1 MESQELDRIRFV
13 TRHFND
19 LQGLRYMVPLGLMTL
34 SVGGTTHFSSWPMVL
49 RGAFIL
55 AALVLMLRAK
65 AYYRRTLGEV
75 EPAPAYAE
83 ELESF
88 SFSPV
93 GPAPRMRGFEPLTP
107 AVRHAARIMGMAF
120 ALFFV
125 FQAITPNIRVEEGD
139 FLGQSYG
146 ITLDSVVE
154 ARPPW
159 TRGILS
165 IIQIDI
171 ASDSTVRAVGGQ
183 MALALCGAFFL
194 GMWLWRERRR
204 SQRHHLALGA
214 LLLGLS
220 VFGTCLGYVVWEDR
234 ELAVRIINFILPAL
248 VHPWVALLL
257 CGAAMVSA
265 GLIDHWQL
273 VRGFKPAAEVE
284 S

>member
-1 MESQELDRIRFV
+1 
-13 TRHFND
+13 
-19 LQGLRYMVPLGLMTL
+19 
-34 SVGGTTHFSSWPMVL
+34 
-49 RGAFIL
+49 
-55 AALVLMLRAK
+55 MLRAG
-65 AYYRRTLGEV
+65 AYYRRTFGEV

-83 ELESF
+83 ELQSF

-93 GPAPRMRGFEPLTP
+93 GPAPRMAGLEPLTP
-107 AVRHAARIMGMAF
+107 VVRHALRTMGLAF
-120 ALFFV
+120 TLFFV

-139 FLGQSYG
+139 FLGQHYR

-154 ARPPW
+154 AEPSW

-171 ASDSTVRAVGGQ
+171 ASDSTIRAVSGQ
-183 MALALCGAFFL
+183 MVLALCGSFFL

-234 ELAVRIINFILPAL
+234 ELAVQIINFILPAL

-257 CGAAMVSA
+257 CGAAMILA
-265 GLIDHWQL
+265 GLIDHCQL
-273 VRGFKPAAEVE
+273 VRVFKPAVKE
-284 S
+284 

>member
-1 MESQELDRIRFV
+1 MA
-13 TRHFND
+13 
-19 LQGLRYMVPLGLMTL
+19 GL
-34 SVGGTTHFSSWPMVL
+34 
-49 RGAFIL
+49 
-55 AALVLMLRAK
+55 
-65 AYYRRTLGEV
+65 
-75 EPAPAYAE
+75 
-83 ELESF
+83 
-88 SFSPV
+88 
-93 GPAPRMRGFEPLTP
+93 EPLTP
-107 AVRHAARIMGMAF
+107 AVRHALRTMGLAF
-120 ALFFV
+120 TLFFV

-139 FLGQSYG
+139 FLGQHYR

-154 ARPPW
+154 AEPSW

-171 ASDSTVRAVGGQ
+171 ASDSTIRAVGGQ
-183 MALALCGAFFL
+183 MVLALCGSFFL

-234 ELAVRIINFILPAL
+234 ELAVQIINFILPAL

-257 CGAAMVSA
+257 CGAAMVLA

-273 VRGFKPAAEVE
+273 VRVFKPAVE
-284 S
+284 EQS

>member
-1 MESQELDRIRFV
+1 MSAQTLGRIQFV

-19 LQGLRYMVPLGLMTL
+19 LQGLRYLVPLGLITL
-34 SVGGTTHFSSWPMVL
+34 SVGGTTHFSSWPMLL

-55 AALVLMLRAK
+55 TALVLMFRAK

-75 EPAPAYAE
+75 APAPAYAE
-83 ELESF
+83 ELESL

-93 GPAPRMRGFEPLTP
+93 GPAPRMPGLEPLTP
-107 AVRHAARIMGMAF
+107 AVRHALRVMGMAF
-120 ALFFV
+120 TLFFV

-139 FLGQSYG
+139 FLGLRYG

-154 ARPPW
+154 AEPSW

-165 IIQIDI
+165 IIQVNI
-171 ASDSTVRAVGGQ
+171 ASDSTVRAVSGQ
-183 MALALCGAFFL
+183 MVLALCGSFFL

-204 SQRHHLALGA
+204 SQRHHLALAA

-234 ELAVRIINFILPAL
+234 ELAVRIINFILPVL

-257 CGAAMVSA
+257 CGAAMILA

-273 VRGFKPAAEVE
+273 VRVSSPR
-284 S
+284 

>member
-1 MESQELDRIRFV
+1 VSAQTPDRIRFV

-19 LQGLRYMVPLGLMTL
+19 FQGLRHLVPIGLLTL
-34 SVGGTTHFSSWPMVL
+34 SVGGPAYFSSWPMLL

-55 AALVLMLRAK
+55 TALVLMLRAK

-75 EPAPAYAE
+75 EPAPACAE

-93 GPAPRMRGFEPLTP
+93 GPAPRTGGFEPLTP
-107 AVRHAARIMGMAF
+107 AVRHAAKIMGMAF

-139 FLGQSYG
+139 FLGQRYG
-146 ITLDSVVE
+146 ITLDSIVE
-154 ARPPW
+154 ADPSW
-159 TRGILS
+159 SRGIWATIEPNFLPG
-165 IIQIDI
+165 
-171 ASDSTVRAVGGQ
+171 STVRAMGGQ
-183 MALALCGAFFL
+183 MVLALCGSFFL

-204 SQRHHLALGA
+204 SQRHHLALAA

-220 VFGTCLGYVVWEDR
+220 AFGTCLGYVVWEDR
-234 ELAVRIINFILPAL
+234 ELAVRIINFVLPAL

-257 CGAAMVSA
+257 CGAAMILA

-273 VRGFKPAAEVE
+273 VRVFKPAIEE
-284 S
+284 

>member
-1 MESQELDRIRFV
+1 MSVQGLDRIQFV

-19 LQGLRYMVPLGLMTL
+19 LQGLRYLVPLGLITL
-34 SVGGTTHFSSWPMVL
+34 SVGGTSHFSSWPMLL

-55 AALVLMLRAK
+55 TALVLMFCAK
-65 AYYRRTLGEV
+65 AYYRRTLGDV

-93 GPAPRMRGFEPLTP
+93 GPAPRMAGFEPLPP

-120 ALFFV
+120 TLFFV

-139 FLGQSYG
+139 LLGQRYR

-154 ARPPW
+154 AEPAW
-159 TRGILS
+159 TRGINS
-165 IIQIDI
+165 ITEVNMV
-171 ASDSTVRAVGGQ
+171 SGSTVRAVGGQ
-183 MALALCGAFFL
+183 MALALCGSFFI

-234 ELAVRIINFILPAL
+234 ELAVRIINFILPVL

-257 CGAAMVSA
+257 CGAAMILA

-273 VRGFKPAAEVE
+273 VRVFKPAVKE
-284 S
+284 

>member
-1 MESQELDRIRFV
+1 MESQNLDRIRFV
-13 TRHFND
+13 THHFND
-19 LQGLRYMVPLGLMTL
+19 LQGMRYLVPLGLLTL
-34 SVGGTTHFSSWPMVL
+34 SAGGTTYFSSWPMLL
-49 RGAFIL
+49 RCVFIL
-55 AALVLMLRAK
+55 TALVLMFRAK

-83 ELESF
+83 GLESF

-93 GPAPRMRGFEPLTP
+93 GPAPRMAGFEPPP
-107 AVRHAARIMGMAF
+107 AVRHAARIMGMTF
-120 ALFFV
+120 AIFFV
-125 FQAITPNIRVEEGD
+125 SQAITPNIRVEEGD
-139 FLGQSYG
+139 FLGQRYG

-154 ARPPW
+154 AEPSW

-165 IIQIDI
+165 IIQINI

-183 MALALCGAFFL
+183 MVLALCGSFFL

-220 VFGTCLGYVVWEDR
+220 VFGTCLGYFVWEDR
-234 ELAVRIINFILPAL
+234 ELAVRIINVVLPAL

-257 CGAAMVSA
+257 CGAAMILA
-265 GLIDHWQL
+265 GMIDHWQL
-273 VRGFKPAAEVE
+273 VRVFKPAVKE
-284 S
+284 